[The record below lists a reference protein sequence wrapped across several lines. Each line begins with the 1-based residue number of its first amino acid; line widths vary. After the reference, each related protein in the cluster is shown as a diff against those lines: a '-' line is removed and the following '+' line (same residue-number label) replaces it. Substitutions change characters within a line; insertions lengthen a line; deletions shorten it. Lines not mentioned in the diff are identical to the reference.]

1 SLSAHSPAERTNM
14 KGTSAVFTTLFSL
27 LLISSAQMAFAAGA
41 TVTVDYNQPK
51 QTLSG
56 FGASITWLAG
66 DLNSFTPADQ
76 SIILDSLYSTT
87 EPSAG
92 LSIIRGGSMLCEFNP
107 SAGTYNW

>member
-1 SLSAHSPAERTNM
+1 M

-87 EPSAG
+87 KPRD
-92 LSIIRGGSMLCEFNP
+92 I
-107 SAGTYNW
+107 